1 MSLLKLF
8 RNLFNP
14 TSRIDQLISRQ
25 WEKQTNLAK
34 TWTSLKPVRDRA
46 LAKSYELDIQAV
58 PIDSEERVLTVS
70 VEEAV
75 KIATVLGSPR
85 LLYGLKLIY
94 EST

>member
-1 MSLLKLF
+1 MNLFKSL

-14 TSRIDQLISRQ
+14 TSRIDQQISDY
-25 WEKQTNLAK
+25 WEKETKIAK
-34 TWTSLKPVRDRA
+34 TWESLKPVRDRA